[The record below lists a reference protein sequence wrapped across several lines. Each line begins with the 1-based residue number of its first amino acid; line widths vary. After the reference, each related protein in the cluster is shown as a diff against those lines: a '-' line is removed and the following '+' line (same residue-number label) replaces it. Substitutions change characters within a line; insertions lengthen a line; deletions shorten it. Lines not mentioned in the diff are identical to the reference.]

1 MPNERHF
8 LALFVYIEGQSTR
21 TQTMSTP
28 LVSAPA
34 EQESHSQVIKAQLQL
49 REMILAGELP
59 AGERIAEL
67 TVVQRLGISRTPV
80 RAALMRLEQEGLL
93 EAMAGGRGYRVR
105 LFSEADVADAIELR
119 GTLEGLAA
127 RWAAERGVAEPL
139 LARAGRC
146 LDAIDR
152 VLQATEWGDE
162 AFSRYVALNS
172 EFHDL
177 LHAMAASS
185 VMQRELERVVR
196 MPFAL
201 CAGAG
206 RFAARPPQPAGGPGP
221 APPGAGRHC
230 GARRRTRRGA
240 DEGALAH
247 RAPQPARGHER
258 ARQPWRARRAADTRR
273 LGPGR

>member
-1 MPNERHF
+1 
-8 LALFVYIEGQSTR
+8 
-21 TQTMSTP
+21 MSP
-28 LVSAPA
+28 QLAPA
-34 EQESHSQVIKAQLQL
+34 ASETESHSQVIKAQLQL

-127 RWAAERGVAEPL
+127 RWAAERGLAEPL
-139 LARAGRC
+139 LAQAGRC

-152 VLQATEWGDE
+152 VLEAPDWGDE

-177 LHAMAASS
+177 LHSMAGSS

-196 MPFAL
+196 MPFASPSGFVL
-201 CAGAG
+201 ARAESP
-206 RFAARPPQPAGGPGP
+206 RARHSLMVAQDQHRQVLDAIAARE
-221 APPGAGRHC
+221 
-230 GARRRTRRGA
+230 GARA
-240 DEGALAH
+240 EALMKEH
-247 RAPQPARGHER
+247 SRI
-258 ARQPWRARRAADTRR
+258 ARRNLREAVSE
-273 LGPGR
+273 PGSHAVPGVQLIRA

>member
-1 MPNERHF
+1 
-8 LALFVYIEGQSTR
+8 
-21 TQTMSTP
+21 MSP
-28 LVSAPA
+28 QLAPA
-34 EQESHSQVIKAQLQL
+34 ASEAESHSQVIKAQLQL

-139 LARAGRC
+139 LAQAGRC

-152 VLQATEWGDE
+152 VLETPDWGDE

-177 LHAMAASS
+177 LRSMAGSS

-196 MPFAL
+196 MPFASPSGFVL
-201 CAGAG
+201 
-206 RFAARPPQPAGGPGP
+206 ARAES
-221 APPGAGRHC
+221 RV
-230 GARRRTRRGA
+230 
-240 DEGALAH
+240 
-247 RAPQPARGHER
+247 RATA
-258 ARQPWRARRAADTRR
+258 
-273 LGPGR
+273 